1 MIVTDLRD
9 SFNPYP
15 KNIQKKTEKRTENK
29 AKEQETSKIRE
40 EQI

>member
-1 MIVTDLRD
+1 MIVKDLST

-29 AKEQETSKIRE
+29 TEK
-40 EQI
+40 